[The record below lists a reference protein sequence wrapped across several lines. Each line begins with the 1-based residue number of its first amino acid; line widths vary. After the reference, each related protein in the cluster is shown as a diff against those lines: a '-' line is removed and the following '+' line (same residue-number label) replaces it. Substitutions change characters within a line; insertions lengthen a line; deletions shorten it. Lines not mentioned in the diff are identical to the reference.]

1 MDGYFRQGAHHL
13 NVNVFGKEKLID
25 AMEHPERYVH
35 KTIISK
41 GKFIGRDKVI
51 PNGFILGCYAMGC
64 CEQDTSLIG
73 MLCVSEYAS
82 KFIPN
87 EWLLL
92 EGHTHIEYD
101 PSMNAN
107 ICVLDVDH
115 VEGAKPLDNEYVTFD

>member
-1 MDGYFRQGAHHL
+1 
-13 NVNVFGKEKLID
+13 
-25 AMEHPERYVH
+25 
-35 KTIISK
+35 
-41 GKFIGRDKVI
+41 
-51 PNGFILGCYAMGC
+51 
-64 CEQDTSLIG
+64 

-92 EGHTHIEYD
+92 ERHTHIEYD
-101 PSMNAN
+101 PSMIAN